1 MLSNPF
7 SETNEALVL
16 YQTHKNGLRLANNQ
30 LDLTEHQKYFL
41 NLMAV
46 EDIKEELNFKVKFD
60 ALCKSQGIKF
70 KEDNS
75 RFSSSNSIR
84 EQARKRIEERKKRK
98 LEEVGDIG

>member
-16 YQTHKNGLRLANNQ
+16 YYTHKNGVKLRDNQ
-30 LDLTEHQKYFL
+30 YDLTEHQKYFL
-41 NLMAV
+41 SLMAV
-46 EDIKEELNFKVKFD
+46 EDIKEDVNFRTKFD

-84 EQARKRIEERKKRK
+84 DQAKRRIEERKRK
-98 LEEVGDIG
+98 EVGDIG